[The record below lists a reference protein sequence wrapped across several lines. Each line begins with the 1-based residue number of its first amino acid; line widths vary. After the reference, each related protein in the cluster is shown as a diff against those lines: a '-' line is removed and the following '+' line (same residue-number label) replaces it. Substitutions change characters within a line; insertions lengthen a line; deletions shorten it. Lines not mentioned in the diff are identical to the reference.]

1 MSVMKRLSG
10 IVQAKA
16 NKALDKAENP
26 ADMLDLSYEKQM
38 ENLTKVRRALADVAT
53 ARKRLELQATQLQA
67 QAQKLQDQAKQALGQ
82 GQEDLAREALA
93 RRATLADQ
101 LDSLGTQH
109 QQVEAQQ
116 QQLETT
122 ATRLQAQVDAFRTK
136 KETLKASY
144 TASKAQASIG
154 EAVSGISES
163 MTDAGMTL
171 DRAQDKIAQM
181 QARAGAID
189 ELLDTGA
196 LPDALGGGGDD
207 IQKQL
212 DATSKA
218 GQVDAELAA
227 LKAQLGTGAAPR
239 PAPACHRARHRGPT
253 ARRARTA
260 SGNGTSRS
268 DGARLMIVRIL
279 GEGRYEVPEADLPA
293 IEQLDAQL
301 ADALDRGDEAEFTT
315 SLADLIGAGPP
326 HRHPPGARRPPDLVT
341 GRAPRGLDPG
351 RGALA
356 AGRRGLSPTPSR
368 WRRLVGAERGLRQ
381 TTPLCAVVDRSTSSD
396 RSPASRTA

>member
-53 ARKRLELQATQLQA
+53 ARKRLELQA
-67 QAQKLQDQAKQALGQ
+67 QAKQALGQ
-82 GQEDLAREALA
+82 GQEDLARQALA

-101 LDSLGTQH
+101 LESLGTQH

-144 TASKAQASIG
+144 TVSQAQASIG

-212 DATSKA
+212 DATSKQ

-227 LKAQLGTGAAPR
+227 LKAQIGAGADEPSASLPPGGAPGTNGGPGG
-239 PAPACHRARHRGPT
+239 PA
-253 ARRARTA
+253 A
-260 SGNGTSRS
+260 SGNGTT
-268 DGARLMIVRIL
+268 AP
-279 GEGRYEVPEADLPA
+279 EG
-293 IEQLDAQL
+293 
-301 ADALDRGDEAEFTT
+301 GD
-315 SLADLIGAGPP
+315 S
-326 HRHPPGARRPPDLVT
+326 
-341 GRAPRGLDPG
+341 
-351 RGALA
+351 
-356 AGRRGLSPTPSR
+356 
-368 WRRLVGAERGLRQ
+368 
-381 TTPLCAVVDRSTSSD
+381 
-396 RSPASRTA
+396 

>member
-53 ARKRLELQATQLQA
+53 ARKRLELQATELQG

-101 LDSLGTQH
+101 LESLGTQH

-227 LKAQLGTGAAPR
+227 LKAQMGAGTDR
-239 PAPACHRARHRGPT
+239 APACRRVRPRAPT
-253 ARRARTA
+253 AHRRPRVGQRRPRTR
-260 SGNGTSRS
+260 GRR
-268 DGARLMIVRIL
+268 RLMIVRIL
-279 GEGRYEVPEADLPA
+279 GEGRYDVPDADMPA

-301 ADALDRGDEAEFTT
+301 VDALDRGDEAEFAGT
-315 SLADLIGAGPP
+315 LADLIGQV
-326 HRHPPGARRPPDLVT
+326 RHTGTLIAPDDLRPVLT
-341 GRAPRGLDPG
+341 GRAARGLDPG
-351 RGALA
+351 RGARP
-356 AGRRGLSPTPSR
+356 AGRRSLSLRFSSCPCRPWSSGRRARPARSR
-368 WRRLVGAERGLRQ
+368 RARRRHA
-381 TTPLCAVVDRSTSSD
+381 P
-396 RSPASRTA
+396 